1 MSSPDSPSDDGSTS
15 PDPELDVDA
24 EVPADAV
31 SPVPGTP
38 DEATHDE
45 QVDAPEPEPDTEP
58 DTEPESEPE
67 VEPESEV
74 DEAAVAAAP
83 VLVVRPSMGKPRRRK
98 RSWGQRV
105 LLVVNSI
112 VIIACFA
119 AAVGLLISRHYGNSI
134 ARVDINDSPTLTT
147 ATDANGSQPLTT
159 AAGVTSPVETGP
171 VETFPAVDPGAK
183 NFLITGADNNACID
197 PNSKYAPAF
206 GDRETM
212 GERSDTIM
220 IMRVDPDTRRAA
232 VLSFPRDLW
241 VQIAGRTNKN
251 RINSAYVRNEPQ
263 KLIDTIYQNFGVGV
277 DHFIQ
282 VDFCAFKTMVD
293 AVGGVTVPFE
303 YPARD
308 THTGLYVPE
317 PGCFTFDGEHALA
330 YVRSRHYQYFVD
342 GKWKEDPASDLGR
355 VSRQQDFLRRVLASA
370 LAKGFDPGF
379 ARNMIDAVQDYVVV
393 DSELTISKML
403 EFAGILTDFEPGE
416 IATYQIEAYNDTI
429 SGNAVLVPRIKG
441 DNMQAILAIF
451 KGEAPLAGAP
461 AQVFDTTTSSTE
473 VGDTAVPGTV
483 VGPEENVI
491 GIVPP
496 DVDC

>member
-1 MSSPDSPSDDGSTS
+1 MSSPDSPSDDASTPS
-15 PDPELDVDA
+15 DAEPEHVEP
-24 EVPADAV
+24 EVPAAD
-31 SPVPGTP
+31 TP
-38 DEATHDE
+38 DAPDTAETGDAADAAETADDPE
-45 QVDAPEPEPDTEP
+45 PALAQVDEP
-58 DTEPESEPE
+58 
-67 VEPESEV
+67 
-74 DEAAVAAAP
+74 AVPA
-83 VLVVRPSMGKPRRRK
+83 LVVRPSTGTPRKRK
-98 RSWGQRV
+98 RSWGQRM
-105 LLVVNSI
+105 LLTVNSLVI
-112 VIIACFA
+112 VACFA
-119 AAVGLLISRHYGNSI
+119 TAGGLLISRHYGNSI
-134 ARVDINDSPTLTT
+134 ARVEINDSPTLTT
-147 ATDANGSQPLTT
+147 AADTPVDGSQPLTT
-159 AAGVTSPVETGP
+159 EVLDSTPVETGP

-183 NFLITGADNNACID
+183 NFLITGADNNSCID
-197 PNSKYAPAF
+197 PDSKYAPAF

-241 VQIAGRTNKN
+241 VQIAGRNNKN
-251 RINSAYVRNEPQ
+251 RINSAYVRDEPQ

-293 AVGGVTVPFE
+293 ALGGVTVPFD
-303 YPARD
+303 YPASD
-308 THTGLYVPE
+308 ANTGLYVPE

-330 YVRSRHYQYFVD
+330 YVRSRHYKYFVD

-355 VSRQQDFLRRVLASA
+355 VSRQQDFLRRVLSSA

-379 ARNMIDAVQDYVVV
+379 ARDMIGAVEDYVVV
-393 DSELTISKML
+393 DKQLTISKML

-416 IATYQIEAYNDTI
+416 IATYQIESYSDI
-429 SGNAVLVPRIKG
+429 VSGNAVQIPRIKG

-461 AQVFDTTTSSTE
+461 DQVFDTTTSSTE
-473 VGDTAVPGTV
+473 VGDTAVPTTV

-496 DVDC
+496 DREC